1 MKNIMKVIA
10 LVVCLILSLGSIVYA
25 QEPVLISTPMENDYE
40 GHWAQAT
47 IEKWLN
53 AGKISGDPDGS
64 YRPDDYVTRAEFV
77 RMANSIIDYNEKAD
91 ITYKDIKAND
101 WFYDFIRVAQKLGYI
116 SGYSSEAFGPNDNI
130 TREQAASIA
139 ARIQYLDNYETGLE
153 NYTDMNKIS
162 EWAKGALGA
171 ASNAGFI
178 KGYEDGSV
186 KPLNFLTRA
195 EALTMLDN
203 ILVNAK
209 NVIIYKG
216 DMELKDIVIEG
227 DLIIARTAGT
237 GRVKLTNVVVNGRI
251 RIFGGQVT
259 FSGKYKNVIA
269 SGDSDLNFD
278 DGEIE
283 DLTVNEPIVLRGKG
297 KIKSLRANA
306 NGIKYEKEIK
316 IEKVILGPGVTVEP
330 APLEEEVPI
339 IGGGGGGGGG
349 GPVVPTTVPV
359 IQISIKTPDKDQE
372 DPPFNSADYKDT
384 NNFSEFF
391 VQEIKSIF
399 NKASN
404 STRMDG
410 YIDKINDRLDGVVVN
425 GIKLYDENG
434 WTKAIE
440 YLNGTEVKDD
450 VISIKDE
457 LLDGIDK
464 EDVNDVFA
472 LYDKIVAGDTAKIVE
487 NLEALDSA
495 SIEYNNEGVTYKLTY
510 KNNTVGLTKISE
522 IADFILNEM
531 LFTDKN
537 VKGFFDTYGEVKLTA
552 TQGEKTSV
560 ITIKS
565 ATVIK

>member
-10 LVVCLILSLGSIVYA
+10 LVMCLILSLGSIVYA

-53 AGKISGDPDGS
+53 AGKISGDPDGN

-91 ITYKDIKAND
+91 ITYKDIGTND
-101 WFYDFIRVAQKLGYI
+101 WFYDYIRVAQKLGYI

-139 ARIQYLDNYETGLE
+139 ARIQYLDDYGAGLE

-237 GRVKLTNVVVNGRI
+237 GWVKLTNAVINGRI

-259 FSGKYKNVIA
+259 FSGKYKSVIA

-297 KIKSLRANA
+297 KIISLRANA

-316 IEKVILGPGVTVEP
+316 IEKIILGSGVTEEP

-349 GPVVPTTVPV
+349 GPVVPTTKNPN
-359 IQISIKTPDKDQE
+359 IQIRISSPDGAYTRVFNTEKFSKNELIYNAMIAILNNDSYKNQINSILELSVSRMDNIQVDGLRDLADIWNKFEGYLTGTSIDLSELKTAVVINKDV
-372 DPPFNSADYKDT
+372 DVSHVVAAL
-384 NNFSEFF
+384 
-391 VQEIKSIF
+391 QEINNSENAGKIF
-399 NKASN
+399 ENIEADDNFNDLTFKYN
-404 STRMDG
+404 EKLLTYTITST
-410 YIDKINDRLDGVVVN
+410 
-425 GIKLYDENG
+425 
-434 WTKAIE
+434 
-440 YLNGTEVKDD
+440 VKDSLPSTYTD
-450 VISIKDE
+450 IADFLI
-457 LLDGIDK
+457 
-464 EDVNDVFA
+464 
-472 LYDKIVAGDTAKIVE
+472 
-487 NLEALDSA
+487 
-495 SIEYNNEGVTYKLTY
+495 NEILVQNK
-510 KNNTVGLTKISE
+510 KISE
-522 IADFILNEM
+522 FLEEYGTVTITAVLEDS
-531 LFTDKN
+531 DK
-537 VKGFFDTYGEVKLTA
+537 TA
-552 TQGEKTSV
+552 SISIGLKDL
-560 ITIKS
+560 K
-565 ATVIK
+565 

>member
-10 LVVCLILSLGSIVYA
+10 LVMCLILSLGSIVYA

-139 ARIQYLDNYETGLE
+139 ARIQYLDDYETGLE

-237 GRVKLTNVVVNGRI
+237 GWVKLTNAVINGRI

-259 FSGKYKNVIA
+259 FSGKYKSVIA

-316 IEKVILGPGVTVEP
+316 IEKIILGSGVTEEP

-349 GPVVPTTVPV
+349 GPVVPTTKNPN
-359 IQISIKTPDKDQE
+359 IQIRISSPDGAYTRVFNTEKFSKNELIYNAMIAILNNDSYKNQINSILELSVSRMDNIQVDGLRDLADIWNKFEGYLTGTSIDLSELKTAVVINKDV
-372 DPPFNSADYKDT
+372 DVSHVVAAL
-384 NNFSEFF
+384 
-391 VQEIKSIF
+391 QEINNSENAGKIF
-399 NKASN
+399 ENIEADDNFNDLTFKYN
-404 STRMDG
+404 EKLLTYTITST
-410 YIDKINDRLDGVVVN
+410 
-425 GIKLYDENG
+425 
-434 WTKAIE
+434 
-440 YLNGTEVKDD
+440 VKDSLPSTYTD
-450 VISIKDE
+450 IADFLI
-457 LLDGIDK
+457 
-464 EDVNDVFA
+464 
-472 LYDKIVAGDTAKIVE
+472 
-487 NLEALDSA
+487 
-495 SIEYNNEGVTYKLTY
+495 NEILVQNK
-510 KNNTVGLTKISE
+510 KISE
-522 IADFILNEM
+522 FLEEYGTVTITAVLEDS
-531 LFTDKN
+531 DK
-537 VKGFFDTYGEVKLTA
+537 TA
-552 TQGEKTSV
+552 SISIGLKDL
-560 ITIKS
+560 K
-565 ATVIK
+565 